1 MTEHIMRY
9 EVNKR
14 LTVQADRSNYAKKD
28 PVAEDYSESQSNS
41 DFAPDTPQQ
50 KTIKINISQKLK
62 LQRVVEDKPV
72 FA

>member
-14 LTVQADRSNYAKKD
+14 LTVQDERSNYAKKD
-28 PVAEDYSESQSNS
+28 PVAEDYSESKSSS
-41 DFAPDTPQQ
+41 DSAPDTPQP

-62 LQRVVEDKPV
+62 LQRVVEDKPI